1 MAADKELWQNL
12 SCNWTKTRGRWKS
25 TMRLS
30 GLCFRPG
37 KRKRQCLWK
46 WKKRRAVKHQGGWWN
61 MATIRG
67 VSTQLWSRSPLYNGP
82 VLSQSHL
89 IPPFLS
95 LCSFANLDSLQFHEY
110 ISFIFCI
117 FSLYF
122 SFAFT
127 LNALVPVNQIPMSL
141 EESKKRELFPLG
153 KLLKSHLPTSS
164 ALSLKSVVGY
174 LRSWFSLLAPL
185 SFNLTDS
192 ICLDFLRSVF
202 LLPYLVLSQLKVYSC
217 LLESNRLESDL
228 DCSTY
233 WFRYLE

>member
-1 MAADKELWQNL
+1 MLSRLLYADP
-12 SCNWTKTRGRWKS
+12 C
-25 TMRLS
+25 M
-30 GLCFRPG
+30 
-37 KRKRQCLWK
+37 
-46 WKKRRAVKHQGGWWN
+46 
-61 MATIRG
+61 
-67 VSTQLWSRSPLYNGP
+67 
-82 VLSQSHL
+82 
-89 IPPFLS
+89 
-95 LCSFANLDSLQFHEY
+95 
-110 ISFIFCI
+110 ISSAFCI

-127 LNALVPVNQIPMSL
+127 LNALVPVNQIPVSL